1 MVNSIFGVVEELIDR
16 DLSLQ
21 DALQRGYGNYSAIA
35 RMLKPK
41 VVEALGR
48 DVKLESVITSVKR
61 AKIHYEPLKEGATRV
76 VAKSTVSI
84 RTDVAKVTIKKTDAS
99 LETIRKDLSKFLGEF
114 LNVLEGVSITTL
126 IFDQRLFDE
135 VCSMFSEENILDKR
149 QNLAAIVIQSPSEIV
164 DMPGCITAFY
174 NRISRRHISIQ
185 ETVSCY
191 TDTIIVLSMDDV
203 GTAFTTL
210 ADLVAEARNAINKSS
225 LT

>member
-1 MVNSIFGVVEELIDR
+1 MVNSIFSVVQGLIDR
-16 DLSLQ
+16 DFSLQ

-61 AKIHYEPLKEGATRV
+61 AKVSYEPLKGGVTKV
-76 VAKSTVSI
+76 VAESTINI
-84 RTDVAKVTIKKTDAS
+84 RTDVAKITIKKTDAA

-114 LNVLEGVSITTL
+114 LHVLEGVSVTTVIL
-126 IFDQRLFDE
+126 DQRLFEE
-135 VCSMFSEENILDKR
+135 VCFIFRKEDILDKR
-149 QNLAAIVIQSPSEIV
+149 QNLAAIVVQSPGEIV
-164 DMPGCITAFY
+164 DMSGCITAFY
-174 NRISRRHISIQ
+174 DQISRRHISIQ

-203 GTAFTTL
+203 GTAFTALT
-210 ADLVAEARNAINKSS
+210 DLVAEARNAIKK
-225 LT
+225 